1 MSIKKYLGENASRFI
16 ITNIAFAIIS
26 YTLFL
31 SVNSAVPGSV
41 DKVQGAMMIT
51 ILLIVFLNV
60 SFAATFAV
68 TNIVSKY
75 KLNLFL
81 CMVSDTTFFLILFWA
96 LVLLTQ

>member
-1 MSIKKYLGENASRFI
+1 
-16 ITNIAFAIIS
+16 
-26 YTLFL
+26 
-31 SVNSAVPGSV
+31 
-41 DKVQGAMMIT
+41 
-51 ILLIVFLNV
+51 
-60 SFAATFAV
+60 V